1 MIFSEDQ
8 LPEEYN
14 EPKST
19 KPLASSFFQAIAA
32 LLAERK
38 RLEEF
43 GKEYKILTQKRNV
56 TSYLYCTGNF
66 EEQDDL
72 KLLNTFFQT
81 VIKKC
86 RVEKI
91 VIIVESSQTV
101 RNFTQLEIS
110 RFCSKFWKGIQKY

>member
-72 KLLNTFFQT
+72 KLLNTFFKRLSRNAGW
-81 VIKKC
+81 KK
-86 RVEKI
+86 
-91 VIIVESSQTV
+91 
-101 RNFTQLEIS
+101 L
-110 RFCSKFWKGIQKY
+110 